1 MLPLVLTLLALIA
14 AGAAYE
20 RFAEHRAKR
29 TLPPPGRLVDIGGRR
44 LHLYSLGQGPG
55 PTVVLEQ
62 GAGSP
67 SLMWWSLQ
75 RQIAT
80 FARVVSYDRAGYLW
94 SDPPSG
100 KQGIDGRVD
109 DLHALLESG
118 CVPGP
123 YLFVAHSY
131 GGLLSRRYAKRYPER
146 TAGLVLVDAPPES
159 VLFKP
164 SFLDYC
170 AKGATFQRIL
180 SATAQVGLLRL
191 CARWMPMLL
200 LPDDPSAKALCLS
213 PAFLTATAQDFGSL
227 VEAPADLRAHE
238 QAGELGDKPLIVLV
252 HGIPFP
258 GPATALEADWAAGME
273 RAATLSRDSRL
284 IVAQA
289 SNHMIHL
296 DEPGVVI
303 EAVRRVYDAALSGN
317 PISTPS
323 PSG

>member
-1 MLPLVLTLLALIA
+1 VIPLVFTIVALIA
-14 AGAAYE
+14 AGVVYE
-20 RFAEHRAKR
+20 RFAEHRARR
-29 TLPPPGRLVDIGGRR
+29 TLPAPGHLVDIGGRR
-44 LHLYSLGQGPG
+44 LHLYPLGQEFG

-67 SLMWWSLQ
+67 SLLWWPLQ
-75 RQIAT
+75 RQIAH

-100 KQGIDGRVD
+100 KQGIDDRVD
-109 DLHALLESG
+109 DLHALLEKG

-131 GGLLSRRYAKRYPER
+131 GGLLSRRFAKRYPEQ

-159 VLFKP
+159 VLFKA

-180 SATAQVGLLRL
+180 AATAQVGLLRL

-200 LPDDPSAKALCLS
+200 LPDEPSAKALCLS
-213 PAFLTATAQDFGSL
+213 PAFMTATAQDFASL
-227 VEAPADLRAHE
+227 VAAPVSLRAHE

-258 GPATALEADWAAGME
+258 GPATALEADWATGMDRAG
-273 RAATLSRDSRL
+273 TLSSDSRL
-284 IVAQA
+284 IVAQQ

-303 EAVRRVYDAALSGN
+303 DAVRRVYAAAQSGK
-317 PISTPS
+317 PIC
-323 PSG
+323 